1 MGTRTPDPLPA
12 RQVLYQLSYSP
23 KTVPTVPDASAR
35 QVTPDPLC
43 GTIGVWSKGMGMKI
57 SSILQNKGDFVATVS
72 QEALVTEL
80 LAVLA
85 EHRIG
90 AVVVA
95 DAQGKLIGIVSERDV
110 ARACHSEGA
119 AALDHTVGSIMTEV
133 VVTCGPD
140 ATTGE
145 LMGLM
150 TERRV
155 RHIPVIEDDQMV
167 GIVSIG
173 DIVKA
178 RFAELETERD
188 ALQAYISS

>member
-1 MGTRTPDPLPA
+1 
-12 RQVLYQLSYSP
+12 
-23 KTVPTVPDASAR
+23 
-35 QVTPDPLC
+35 
-43 GTIGVWSKGMGMKI
+43 MKI

-95 DAQGKLIGIVSERDV
+95 DAEGKLIGIVSERDV

-119 AALDHTVGSIMTEV
+119 DALSHTVGSIMTEV

-155 RHIPVIEDDQMV
+155 RHIPVIEDEAMI

-173 DIVKA
+173 DVVKA
-178 RFAELETERD
+178 RLAELETERD

>member
-1 MGTRTPDPLPA
+1 
-12 RQVLYQLSYSP
+12 
-23 KTVPTVPDASAR
+23 
-35 QVTPDPLC
+35 
-43 GTIGVWSKGMGMKI
+43 MKI
-57 SSILQNKGDFVATVS
+57 SSILKNKGDFVATVS
-72 QEALVTEL
+72 PDADVTAL

-95 DAQGKLIGIVSERDV
+95 DPEGRLVGIVSERDV
-110 ARACHSEGA
+110 ARACHGAGA
-119 AALDHTVGSIMTEV
+119 AALNQSVASIMTEV

-140 ATTGE
+140 ASTGE

-155 RHIPVIEDDQMV
+155 RHIPVMEDDQMI

-173 DIVKA
+173 DVVKA
-178 RFAELETERD
+178 RLAELETERD